1 MSEGPIKEPTEERKR
16 NQKAANQDL
25 DRRKLTSFQLYFE
38 AKSDLILVISLMK
51 SVEILLI

>member
-25 DRRKLTSFQLYFE
+25 DRRKLTFLHSCSSRGFNGSINQNQRG
-38 AKSDLILVISLMK
+38 IQ
-51 SVEILLI
+51 